1 MRVRFFDPIDV
12 AADEAHRIAFGFS
25 PPDELYFAT
34 RLRDGLGERGA
45 DAPPIKDRAAAA
57 SLASCGRVRPRDMPR
72 RTQGERGSWSR
83 RPGRRFSRGEDA
95 GLRTRQWPIPGLW
108 EWRRARSA
116 STNKRRCGERGG
128 LDWRAPNGNWC
139 DRRQA
144 VSYAA

>member
-1 MRVRFFDPIDV
+1 MRPQ
-12 AADEAHRIAFGFS
+12 ASSDESHRIAFGFS

-95 GLRTRQWPIPGLW
+95 GLRTGEGANFRPFGTWV
-108 EWRRARSA
+108 SA
-116 STNKRRCGERGG
+116 GG
-128 LDWRAPNGNWC
+128 P
-139 DRRQA
+139 
-144 VSYAA
+144 